1 MLGIS
6 IYKNKANFLRTSK
19 LSNNDLCVTH
29 HGTYKY
35 SDLNGTISNSL
46 KDIIKNEDI
55 KTENSISLILDTQ
68 FCLFNQIF
76 CDNLDSLDFH
86 GSISGFSDIE
96 NLDSYYYPM
105 GARDDRY
112 LGVHVDNK
120 LKQKIIDSVDK
131 LGFKIDCIG
140 LGIFSAQKLAS
151 SIFKAKSLS
160 KYAIIRFVT
169 SSSMEVIYINDGLF
183 SLYGR
188 FNIVKNK
195 INPIK
200 VFGDKLSIDDISV
213 TIEQIVKG
221 RKSLSKIDKVF
232 IYQSNGQSKL
242 IKNLINKKYNDIVLL
257 DLFNHKNHKSL
268 SSNVTETINRLSFC
282 ELGIMFGDLN
292 V

>member
-29 HGTYKY
+29 HGSYDY
-35 SDLNGTISNSL
+35 SDLNGTISNFL
-46 KDIIKNEDI
+46 KDIIKNENI
-55 KTENSISLILDTQ
+55 RNENSISLILDTQ

-76 CDNLDSLDFH
+76 CDDLDSLDFH

-105 GARDDRY
+105 GLRDDRY
-112 LGVHVDNK
+112 LGVHVDSK
-120 LKQKIIDSVDK
+120 LKEKIIHSVDK
-131 LGFKIDCIG
+131 LGFKIDSIG

-151 SIFKAKSLS
+151 SVFKAQSLS
-160 KYAIIRFVT
+160 NYAIVRFIT
-169 SSSMEVIYINDGLF
+169 SSSIEIIYMNDGLF

-200 VFGDKLSIDDISV
+200 VFGDKSSIDDVVV
-213 TIEQIVKG
+213 TVEQLVKG
-221 RKSLSKIDKVF
+221 RKSLSKVDKVF
-232 IYQSNGQSKL
+232 LYQSSGQSKL
-242 IKNLINKKYNDIVLL
+242 IKNLVNRKYNDIVLL
-257 DLFNHKNHKSL
+257 DLFNHNSHKSL
-268 SSNVTETINRLSFC
+268 SSNVTETVKRLSFC